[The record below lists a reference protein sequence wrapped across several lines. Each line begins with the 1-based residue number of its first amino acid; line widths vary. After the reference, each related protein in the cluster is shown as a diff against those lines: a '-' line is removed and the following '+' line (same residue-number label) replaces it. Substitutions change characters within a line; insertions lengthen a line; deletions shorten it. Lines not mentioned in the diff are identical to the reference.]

1 MSGLDT
7 AVVDYLAARR
17 ALGFK
22 LERHGRLL
30 PQLVGHLQQAGAATL
45 TTRLALAW
53 ATSLEGHPDEWP
65 IRLSIARGFA
75 RWLQAVD
82 PATEVPP
89 ADLLPRRGHRA
100 SPYRYAE
107 ADIAALLAATETL
120 RFPLRRATYRTLI
133 GLLAVTGMRV
143 GEAIGLD
150 RDDLDQTAGCL
161 VVRKGKPGAP
171 RELPLH
177 QTTIDALAAYASLRD
192 RHWPCPKAP
201 AFFLSTAGT
210 RLFYENINRTFRRL
224 VRQAG
229 LPARGSCR
237 PRMLS
242 RSGARFRCCHRSV
255 SPDRSPNPPYRSLGN
270 GLSTVSA
277 VRRGS
282 WSARGLG
289 SCCPGRCNGR
299 PSPSRSGR
307 TRSRP
312 P

>member
-237 PRMLS
+237 PRIHDLRHSFAVNTVADWYRAGVNVAARMPHLS
-242 RSGARFRCCHRSV
+242 AYLGHADPGGTYWYLAATPELLALAAAR
-255 SPDRSPNPPYRSLGN
+255 LE
-270 GLSTVSA
+270 
-277 VRRGS
+277 
-282 WSARGLG
+282 
-289 SCCPGRCNGR
+289 
-299 PSPSRSGR
+299 RSGR
-307 TRSRP
+307 WQP
-312 P
+312 